1 MSFEEQLLP
10 GENLVILTRQ
20 HPLVLFRPVLVNLVV
35 LIILTGLA
43 LYLQKG
49 WIAALSTLPLLYL
62 IWEYIEWRRREYIVT
77 NRRVV
82 LQEGI
87 LSRSSF
93 DAALDKVNNVYCS
106 HSCLGR
112 LLKYGEVRLE
122 TASEQGMSVFSFL
135 LDPIAFRNSILS
147 AKQAYSPSTG
157 TTSSSAP
164 APVQGIP
171 QLIEELASLRDRGII
186 SEAEFQ
192 EKKRSLL
199 EKL

>member
-1 MSFEEQLLP
+1 M
-10 GENLVILTRQ
+10 TD
-20 HPLVLFRPVLVNLVV
+20 
-35 LIILTGLA
+35 
-43 LYLQKG
+43 
-49 WIAALSTLPLLYL
+49 
-62 IWEYIEWRRREYIVT
+62 
-77 NRRVV
+77 RRVV

-87 LSRSSF
+87 FSRSSF

-106 HSCLGR
+106 RSYLGR

-135 LDPIAFRNSILS
+135 LDPLAFRNAILT
-147 AKQAYSPSTG
+147 AKQAYSPSPG
-157 TTSSSAP
+157 TTSSSAS
-164 APVQGIP
+164 APIQGIP